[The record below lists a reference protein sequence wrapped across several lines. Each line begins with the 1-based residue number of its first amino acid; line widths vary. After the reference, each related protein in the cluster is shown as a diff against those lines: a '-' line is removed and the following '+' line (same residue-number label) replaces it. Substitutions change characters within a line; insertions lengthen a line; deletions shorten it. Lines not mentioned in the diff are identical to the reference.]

1 MTWRLA
7 NALVQLRAELDA
19 KFPNRDK
26 SYDGT
31 VSGDGESD
39 LATSDHN
46 PWIKDENGVGVV
58 RAFDF
63 TAGGMPAPD
72 LAEFIF
78 QKGKNGD
85 TRLTDNG
92 CIIYNSK
99 ISSSDWSQWIDYT
112 GSNSYNNYVHV
123 SLSRNQLGYDSQD
136 TWGIAP
142 VESVVPVEVIPDPV
156 PAYVEPVPVLSEPV
170 PVYVEPV
177 PLYVPATVSTI
188 TVQWGNSGPVVSEVQ
203 TALNNAGY
211 YCTVNGEFGPE
222 TDAALRKFQQ
232 DNGLVADGFAGPKT
246 RVELNERKV

>member
-19 KFPNRDK
+19 QYPNRDK

-39 LATSDHN
+39 SATSDHN
-46 PWIKDENGVGVV
+46 PWVKDADGVGVV

-63 TAGGMPAPD
+63 TAAAMPAPD
-72 LAEFIF
+72 LAEHLF
-78 QKGKNGD
+78 QLGKNGD
-85 TRLTDNG
+85 ARLTDTG
-92 CIIYNSK
+92 CVIYNSR

-112 GSNSYNNYVHV
+112 GSNTYTNYVHV
-123 SLSRNQLGYDSQD
+123 SLSRNQLGYDSQES
-136 TWGIAP
+136 WGIVPAEVDP
-142 VESVVPVEVIPDPV
+142 ESVRVN
-156 PAYVEPVPVLSEPV
+156 VLPQ

-177 PLYVPATVSTI
+177 PVIDFPDSASSI

-232 DNGLVADGFAGPKT
+232 DNDFVANGFATPKT
-246 RVELNERKV
+246 RAELNERRV